1 MLLALL
7 SWSNSLTNL
16 LTLDCVS
23 IYHKT
28 DSNQVLP
35 VEAEGKLGVTWAAL
49 SLNSPSQYS

>member
-7 SWSNSLTNL
+7 SWNNSLTNQ

-23 IYHKT
+23 IYQKT

-35 VEAEGKLGVTWAAL
+35 VEAESKLGMTWAAL
-49 SLNSPSQYS
+49 LLNSPPQDS

>member
-7 SWSNSLTNL
+7 SWSNSLTNQ

-23 IYHKT
+23 IYQKT

-35 VEAEGKLGVTWAAL
+35 FEAENKLGMTWAAL
-49 SLNSPSQYS
+49 SLNSPSQDS

>member
-23 IYHKT
+23 IYRKT
-28 DSNQVLP
+28 ESNQVLP